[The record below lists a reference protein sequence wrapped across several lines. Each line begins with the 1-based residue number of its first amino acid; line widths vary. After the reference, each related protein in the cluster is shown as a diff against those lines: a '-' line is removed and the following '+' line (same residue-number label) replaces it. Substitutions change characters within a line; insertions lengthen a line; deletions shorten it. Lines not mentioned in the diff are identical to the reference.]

1 MLNGVEAA
9 QVLCE
14 RLLSLSTSL
23 SYLFLLK
30 LRRETLD
37 RADVGGALLELCDD
51 LRVDP
56 HRLSA
61 QFYAEVERIMA
72 LPSTTAF
79 AMLHPLFSIK
89 KHKDP
94 CIQEYYRLIGN
105 ARRTSCVRSRFN
117 LLGALMPFSFQIM
130 GSVYSLKQ
138 EKAVM
143 IACFFMYATPEEGMR
158 RIVQLFKDNYRFDTP
173 WCETNYYQQI
183 IEQRFGGRES
193 QHGAMDNRLSY
204 LIVDWEVL
212 QSKMGDRLAHD
223 EVQARMREAPLWFYR
238 QILEAKFVDPTTTV
252 RILLKNKSRCVK
264 DKDGNSDYKHSAH
277 LIFNLMGL
285 TTELAH
291 LCAVLARPFEPRLAL
306 CKESFDALKDAEL
319 QLPWFAVDWKALGGN
334 TGFSCPLSKKKV
346 DEPLPVLERYYV
358 FRNGERLPDVLPAES
373 APTDEEGYYRYIAAS
388 LCTVPRIDTAPFAVH
403 LMASLQ
409 SVPIKAHFKRKVD
422 QDRTDAKRHQ
432 ATSGGSRSTSSSVVD
447 ALPGWIGSTL
457 VRGCS
462 VSTKWSECYFMN
474 LQGVLDN
481 ELEGWVHMHVKGGV
495 YCPVSLC
502 QATPRKVMHDS
513 NAVILAYNPS
523 DPEFVYCRCTHCTR
537 HPNPHKQVTMI
548 RRAWVQYSKE
558 NYEFLMGVAK

>member
-1 MLNGVEAA
+1 MLNGAEAA
-9 QVLCE
+9 QALCE

-30 LRRETLD
+30 LRRDTLS
-37 RADVGGALLELCDD
+37 RTDVGGALLELCDE
-51 LRVDP
+51 LRINPYWLND
-56 HRLSA
+56 
-61 QFYAEVERIMA
+61 QFYAEVERVMA
-72 LPSTTAF
+72 LPSTQAF
-79 AMLHPLFSIK
+79 AMLHPLFCVR

-94 CIQEYYRLIGN
+94 CIDEYYRIVKN
-105 ARRTSCVRSRFN
+105 ARRTSAVRSPFN

-130 GSVYSLKQ
+130 GSVFSLKQ
-138 EKAVM
+138 EKTVM

-158 RIVQLFKDNYRFDTP
+158 RIVRLFRDNYRFDTP
-173 WCETNYYQQI
+173 WGEANYYQQI
-183 IEQRFGGRES
+183 IEQRFGGREGS
-193 QHGAMDNRLSY
+193 HGAMDNRLSY
-204 LIVDWEVL
+204 LIVDWEVF
-212 QSKMGDRLAHD
+212 QSKVGDRLTH
-223 EVQARMREAPLWFYR
+223 EELQARMREAPQWFYDR
-238 QILEAKFVDPTTTV
+238 IFAARFVDPNTTV
-252 RILLKNKSRCVK
+252 RILLKNKSRWVK
-264 DKDGNSDYKHSAH
+264 DKHGSSDYKHSAH

-291 LCAVLARPFEPRLAL
+291 LCATLAEPFNARLAL

-373 APTDEEGYYRYIAAS
+373 APTDDEGYYRYIAAS

-403 LMASLQ
+403 LAASLQ

-432 ATSGGSRSTSSSVVD
+432 ATSGGSRSSSSSVVD
-447 ALPGWIGSTL
+447 ALPEWIGSTL

-502 QATPRKVMHDS
+502 QDTPRKVMHDS